1 MRDEVVDFVA
11 AIRAE
16 DPTRRPGELAEAVLD
31 RFGIRVHPRSV
42 ERALLLAFRLHG
54 LARTRAIGRSP

>member
-1 MRDEVVDFVA
+1 MMRAEVVDFVA

-16 DPTRRPGELAEAVLD
+16 DPTRRPAELAEAVLD

-42 ERALLLAFRLHG
+42 ERAL
-54 LARTRAIGRSP
+54 ARRQEKKRNLP

>member
-16 DPTRRPGELAEAVLD
+16 DPTRRPAALAEAVLD

-42 ERALLLAFRLHG
+42 ERAL
-54 LARTRAIGRSP
+54 ARRQEKKRNVP